1 MVPPPSQ
8 VAGDIPTKVSEGG
21 SGHEDG
27 KHGGGGPTEALE
39 ETPKNQDP
47 PKAATPEELFTGSQG
62 QPVDSP
68 ASPVPSNENETW
80 NDSTKAF
87 SVLEPVFLKKT
98 VWILEFLGYNSNR
111 VSHEPLRRNG
121 TYRSSSNKRQ
131 SNKTNKKNQKLL
143 MCCHRWHCQNQLK
156 TKGFVG

>member
-8 VAGDIPTKVSEGG
+8 VAGVPTKVSEGG

-39 ETPKNQDP
+39 ETPENQDP
-47 PKAATPEELFTGSQG
+47 PKTATPEVKSVDPPEELFTGSQG

-143 MCCHRWHCQNQLK
+143 LCCHRWHCQNQL
-156 TKGFVG
+156 